1 MGKQELIKY
10 WTDNKIITNKRLIG
24 AFKAIPRGEFILGE
38 SLNEAYGNYP
48 LPILKGQTISQLTTV
63 MIMINALDLKE
74 TDRILEVGAGSG
86 YCAAIMSK
94 IAEFVYTTESFQSL

>member
-1 MGKQELIKY
+1 MEDRYINIKVDDETLKKMVAISVTCLSSEFNFLIRR
-10 WTDNKIITNKRLIG
+10 ISE
-24 AFKAIPRGEFILGE
+24 AFKGDD
-38 SLNEAYGNYP
+38 S
-48 LPILKGQTISQLTTV
+48 TV
-63 MIMINALDLKE
+63 KAPHFNALDLKE